1 MSLDKV
7 ATGSYF
13 FCMKTVS
20 IKSGKDHFPELVR
33 KAEEGETITITRNG
47 TPVAQLIAAEKKSY
61 AIDWDAGEA
70 FLKRHG
76 VKRIARWISPD
87 FDDPLPEDFLITP
100 LPADFDKPKNKR
112 RKK

>member
-1 MSLDKV
+1 
-7 ATGSYF
+7 
-13 FCMKTVS
+13 MKTVS

>member
-1 MSLDKV
+1 MNLDKV

-13 FCMKTVS
+13 FPMKTVS

-76 VKRIARWISPD
+76 VKRIASWISPD

-100 LPADFDKPKNKR
+100 LPADFDKPKKKR

>member
-1 MSLDKV
+1 MNLDKV
-7 ATGSYF
+7 ATGSYLAR
-13 FCMKTVS
+13 MKTVS